1 MIGCTRAEALI
12 SIPLAM
18 YCLRFLEANKITH
31 IVNLAADGPNA
42 PETVKNNEVFRDRP
56 DFVYYS
62 INVGDQ
68 IEGAVA
74 LMQALRGGCLKF
86 IFDALKDGHRVLC
99 HCHKVSETTF
109 FCCGTKS
116 LILIN
121 CTPNYSNIQGVSR
134 SATACVAYLV
144 EYKKMSLDDAFAMCK
159 KSRQCV
165 KVNSGFMSALQQQ
178 YGDANLE

>member
-12 SIPLAM
+12 SIPHAM

-74 LMQALRGGCLKF
+74 LMQALRGGCLEF

-99 HCHKVSETTF
+99 HCHKVSETMFFVVVRNHTF
-109 FCCGTKS
+109 FTFLAGKF
-116 LILIN
+116 ILTVYQTIRI
-121 CTPNYSNIQGVSR
+121 SGRVSKR
-134 SATACVAYLV
+134 DGLRGLSC
-144 EYKKMSLDDAFAMCK
+144 
-159 KSRQCV
+159 RI
-165 KVNSGFMSALQQQ
+165 
-178 YGDANLE
+178 

>member
-1 MIGCTRAEALI
+1 MIDCTRAEALI
-12 SIPLAM
+12 HISHAM

-99 HCHKVSETTF
+99 HCHKVRETDVF
-109 FCCGTKS
+109 VATKS
-116 LILIN
+116 HIFNIFFAGKIIL
-121 CTPNYSNIQGVSR
+121 TRTQNIRILGCVSKR
-134 SATACVAYLV
+134 HGLRGLSCRV
-144 EYKKMSLDDAFAMCK
+144 
-159 KSRQCV
+159 
-165 KVNSGFMSALQQQ
+165 
-178 YGDANLE
+178 

>member
-12 SIPLAM
+12 SIPHAM

-68 IEGAVA
+68 IEGAAA
-74 LMQALRGGCLKF
+74 LMQALRGGCLEF
-86 IFDALKDGHRVLC
+86 IFDALKDGRRVLC
-99 HCHKVSETTF
+99 HCHKVSETMF

-116 LILIN
+116 HIFQIFSWKNYFN
-121 CTPNYSNIQGVSR
+121 CIPNYSNIR
-134 SATACVAYLV
+134 AC
-144 EYKKMSLDDAFAMCK
+144 
-159 KSRQCV
+159 
-165 KVNSGFMSALQQQ
+165 
-178 YGDANLE
+178 LEARRPAWLILSNIKRCL